1 MENPP
6 RIPGNTPG
14 ARSDNMG
21 MDSEASAPYVWN
33 ERFPRMGLAANAQL
47 QKNRFVALWA
57 RISQVSQ
64 KPSTLGN
71 QGQQP
76 FAGAM
81 ILLVRLEMLRKHR
94 DSGAQQGNL
103 YFWRPGVGFVALI
116 PGENL
121 LLCFNRQC
129 HSRGNAPC
137 LLLISF
143 MVLHQNTTGTIGR
156 GVSAPRGKF
165 QYTTFSAGSKH
176 LETVHRVRPLGAQPV
191 LAGFQALLHLQA
203 EEFVRIQTRQFHAD
217 RPGLLL
223 R

>member
-1 MENPP
+1 MDDPP
-6 RIPGNTPG
+6 PAPGNTPG
-14 ARSDNMG
+14 TRSDQMG
-21 MDSEASAPYVWN
+21 VEPEISAPHAWN
-33 ERFPRMGLAANAQL
+33 GRFPRMGLTADTQL

-64 KPSTLGN
+64 KPATLGN

-76 FAGAM
+76 FTGAM

-129 HSRGNAPC
+129 ILGVM
-137 LLLISF
+137 LL
-143 MVLHQNTTGTIGR
+143 V
-156 GVSAPRGKF
+156 
-165 QYTTFSAGSKH
+165 FS
-176 LETVHRVRPLGAQPV
+176 
-191 LAGFQALLHLQA
+191 
-203 EEFVRIQTRQFHAD
+203 
-217 RPGLLL
+217 
-223 R
+223 

>member
-1 MENPP
+1 ME
-6 RIPGNTPG
+6 RTV
-14 ARSDNMG
+14 
-21 MDSEASAPYVWN
+21 SAN
-33 ERFPRMGLAANAQL
+33 GLAADAQL

-64 KPSTLGN
+64 KPATLGN

-76 FAGAM
+76 LAGAM
-81 ILLVRLEMLRKHR
+81 ILFVRLEMLRQHR

-137 LLLISF
+137 LLLIS
-143 MVLHQNTTGTIGR
+143 LWYGHHNTTGGAHDLRHTDSSVILLDPSDSVINRHCSKRRAATILQECALNR
-156 GVSAPRGKF
+156 DERRVS
-165 QYTTFSAGSKH
+165 
-176 LETVHRVRPLGAQPV
+176 
-191 LAGFQALLHLQA
+191 
-203 EEFVRIQTRQFHAD
+203 
-217 RPGLLL
+217 
-223 R
+223 

>member
-1 MENPP
+1 MENPR

-14 ARSDNMG
+14 VRSDNMG

-71 QGQQP
+71 KGQQP

-94 DSGAQQGNL
+94 DSGAQQRNL

-137 LLLISF
+137 LLFSRF
-143 MVLHQNTTGTIGR
+143 GTSTRI
-156 GVSAPRGKF
+156 P
-165 QYTTFSAGSKH
+165 QAGDAMGWAKN
-176 LETVHRVRPLGAQPV
+176 E
-191 LAGFQALLHLQA
+191 
-203 EEFVRIQTRQFHAD
+203 
-217 RPGLLL
+217 
-223 R
+223 